1 MRDDAEVWVL
11 VRRESLSRFERLA
24 TEGDQAWGE
33 RAKALVGDITAA
45 NLGLTDE
52 AVAELGAVDHI
63 VHCAAIYDITADD
76 DEQRAANVE
85 GTRAVIDLARRLD
98 ATLHHVSSIAVAGTY
113 HGEFTEDDFDVA
125 QDLPTPYHQTKF
137 EAELLVRSATGTA
150 YRVYR
155 PAVVVGDS
163 RTGEMDKIDGPYYFF
178 GLLGKLAVLPRFT
191 PMVLPDTGRTNIVP
205 VDFVVDAIVELMHAD
220 GRDGQTFHLTAPKTI
235 GLRGIYRGVAEAA
248 GLPALR
254 GSLPG
259 ATATPFLRVT
269 GRAKV
274 LRNMAATQLGI
285 PGEILDVVDL
295 APTFTS
301 VNTAEALRGTGI
313 TVPEFA
319 SYAPQLW
326 RYWAEHLDPDRARR
340 DDPAGPLVG
349 KHVIITGA
357 SSGIGRASAIAVAER
372 GATVFALARNAEA
385 LDDLIAEIRAA
396 GGQAYAFT
404 CDVTDSTSVEHTV
417 KDILGRFGHVDYLVN
432 NAGRSIRRSVIA
444 STDRLHDYERVMAVN
459 YFGAVRMVLA
469 LLPHWRERRFGHV
482 VNVSSA
488 GVQAQRSE
496 VQRVPAE
503 QGGAGRVRRC
513 GVDGDAVGPHHL
525 HQYPYAAGEDADDR
539 AVAAAEPDSA
549 DQPRTRRRHG
559 GARPGGE
566 ARPDRH
572 PGRHAGRLRQLHD
585 PEAVPSRTAPALPG
599 LSRFGGRRADA
610 RAASPVAAAETPGA
624 GCHVVAVRPARSSA
638 RAAGARRAL
647 VRRWTARS
655 GLPQTHDVALGVL
668 EVGRE
673 SHFTDRRLLAYRL
686 AAQRPDGFEGVVN
699 AVHIDRDHR
708 PLGKGRF
715 AFEHASA
722 DVPRLGGHTGLGDR
736 PGRHGRVL
744 HLRYLV
750 ELPAE
755 SLLVEV
761 PRALTVAEGH
771 LEMHNATGHFHL
783 LAEVV
788 FGHPLRRVTV

>member
-1 MRDDAEVWVL
+1 MLTFARQGVTMARMRYVVTGGTGFIGRRVVSKILSRSDDAEVWVL
-11 VRRESLSRFERLA
+11 VRRGSLAQFERLA
-24 TEGDQAWGE
+24 AEWGE
-33 RAKALVGDITAA
+33 RAKALVGDLTVA

-52 AVAELGAVDHI
+52 AVAEVGAVDHV
-63 VHCAAIYDITADD
+63 VHCAAIYDITADEAD
-76 DEQRAANVE
+76 QRAANVE
-85 GTRAVIDLARRLD
+85 GTRAVIELARRLD
-98 ATLHHVSSIAVAGTY
+98 AALHHVSSIAVAGTY

-137 EAELLVRSATGTA
+137 EAELLVRSAAGLR

-178 GLLGKLAVLPRFT
+178 GLLAKLAVLPRFT

-205 VDFVVDAIVELMHAD
+205 VDFVVEAVVALMHAD

-248 GLPALR
+248 GLPPLR

-269 GRAKV
+269 GRAKIV
-274 LRNMAATQLGI
+274 RNMAATQLGI

-301 VNTAEALRGTGI
+301 INTAEALRGTGI

-319 SYAPQLW
+319 SYAPKLW
-326 RYWAEHLDPDRARR
+326 RYWADHLDPDRARR

-357 SSGIGRASAIAVAER
+357 SSGIGRAAAIAVAER

-396 GGQAYAFT
+396 GAQAHAFT

-432 NAGRSIRRSVIA
+432 NAGRSIRRSVVA

-488 GVQAQRSE
+488 GVQANGPKYSAYLPSKAALDAFADVVSTETLSDHITFTNIHMPLVKTPMIAPSRRLNPIPPISAE
-496 VQRVPAE
+496 HAAAMVVRGLVEKPARIDTPVGTLADFGNYMTPKLSRRV
-503 QGGAGRVRRC
+503 
-513 GVDGDAVGPHHL
+513 L
-525 HQYPYAAGEDADDR
+525 HQLYLGYPDSAAARGVEPAAPSTSGAPSRRPKRPAR
-539 AVAAAEPDSA
+539 AVASLRV
-549 DQPRTRRRHG
+549 PRPIKR
-559 GARPGGE
+559 
-566 ARPDRH
+566 
-572 PGRHAGRLRQLHD
+572 
-585 PEAVPSRTAPALPG
+585 
-599 LSRFGGRRADA
+599 
-610 RAASPVAAAETPGA
+610 
-624 GCHVVAVRPARSSA
+624 AVR
-638 RAAGARRAL
+638 L
-647 VRRWTARS
+647 V
-655 GLPQTHDVALGVL
+655 PGV
-668 EVGRE
+668 
-673 SHFTDRRLLAYRL
+673 HW
-686 AAQRPDGFEGVVN
+686 
-699 AVHIDRDHR
+699 
-708 PLGKGRF
+708 
-715 AFEHASA
+715 
-722 DVPRLGGHTGLGDR
+722 
-736 PGRHGRVL
+736 
-744 HLRYLV
+744 
-750 ELPAE
+750 
-755 SLLVEV
+755 
-761 PRALTVAEGH
+761 
-771 LEMHNATGHFHL
+771 
-783 LAEVV
+783 
-788 FGHPLRRVTV
+788 